1 MQDPTAHAE
10 MLCLRRAALHPMLE
24 PLGGW
29 RGLRECTLYVTLEP
43 CAMCAGAALQSRV
56 GRLVY
61 GARSRLLGAHG
72 GWVSLLPGSYSS
84 PALGGETAR
93 AAAPAAG
100 GADGPPAADGGRR
113 RHPFTPD
120 VPVAGGVLADECGE
134 MMVRFFRERSRGR
147 ANTDAAAV
155 PERVDSLAS

>member
-1 MQDPTAHAE
+1 

-93 AAAPAAG
+93 AAAPAA
-100 GADGPPAADGGRR
+100 DGGWRP
-113 RHPFTPD
+113 HPFTPD

-147 ANTDAAAV
+147 ANGENAAV
-155 PERVDSLAS
+155 PERVDSVAS